1 MKLNE
6 ILQNSFWYGVVPKL
20 SSILSLLVL
29 PFITPFLTPSDYGVM
44 GLINSYLGLATGI
57 CTLGLHM
64 HLTNSFFEFKNR
76 YQPLWRRLF
85 FLMGVSSILLSLVL
99 IVVFVNVL
107 QIESVYTRVL
117 VAVFAIVPLLLYP
130 NLVIASHYYPLVAK
144 PKAQVL
150 RNLGGSIL
158 GICVSF
164 VLIRYYHL
172 GYLGWIISAAFSS
185 LLVFALFLKPLW
197 IEQKIYPQIEKNR
210 KRIISLMK
218 VSVPIIPHNLG
229 HVLLSSSDRLIMSL
243 CAVSI
248 FDIGLYSNG
257 YQIGEYASFVISG
270 LFTALSPT
278 IQRAYRDHDQRG
290 LVFYYKV
297 SSMIITL
304 FIFMC
309 GLWMKEFY
317 SIFIRNTQLQP
328 SFMVA
333 SFVCFSFLINGFYTF
348 FSAAIMIE
356 KETKK
361 VLFLVFVPAIVNIVL
376 NFIFIPL
383 YGYIAA
389 VYSTVFAYWLI
400 VLLPF
405 TMNYFKQLSRKMFVS
420 RRVVVESLIGGI
432 IVLFIAYF
440 FRESEILL
448 KAVISIG
455 VLLMAFFYYR
465 YFIFKS
471 LPDVIKIVAD

>member
-1 MKLNE
+1 MKLKE
-6 ILQNSFWYGVVPKL
+6 IIQNSFWYGVVPKL

-44 GLINSYLGLATGI
+44 GLINSYLGLSTGI

-85 FLMGVSSILLSLVL
+85 FLMSVSSILFSLVL

-107 QIESVYTRVL
+107 QIESVYTRL
-117 VAVFAIVPLLLYP
+117 IVAVFVIVPLLLYP

-150 RNLGGSIL
+150 RNLAGSIF
-158 GICVSF
+158 GIIISF
-164 VLIRYYHL
+164 VLIRYCHL
-172 GYLGWIISAAFSS
+172 GYIGWILSAAFSS
-185 LLVFALFLKPLW
+185 LLVFVLFIKPLW
-197 IEQKIYPQIEKNR
+197 IKQKIYPQVEVNR
-210 KRIISLMK
+210 RRILDLIKLSM
-218 VSVPIIPHNLG
+218 PIIPHNLG

-248 FDIGLYSNG
+248 IDIGIYSNG

-270 LFTALSPT
+270 LFTALSPA
-278 IQRAYRDHDQRG
+278 IQRAYRDHDQRS

-297 SSMIITL
+297 SSMLITA

-317 SIFIRNTQLQP
+317 LIFIRNPQLQS
-328 SFMVA
+328 SFIVA

-356 KETKK
+356 KEAKK
-361 VLFLVFVPAIVNIVL
+361 VLFLVFVPGIVNIGL
-376 NFIFIPL
+376 NFIFIPI

-389 VYSTVFAYWLI
+389 VYTTVFAYWLI

-405 TMNYFKQLSRKMFVS
+405 TMNYFKHLSRKMFVS
-420 RRVVVESLIGGI
+420 RWVIVESMLYGMILMFL
-432 IVLFIAYF
+432 VYF
-440 FRESEILL
+440 FRNVAIFY
-448 KAVISIG
+448 KIGISMCLF
-455 VLLMAFFYYR
+455 VMAFYYYKKR
-465 YFIFKS
+465 ISCYI
-471 LPDVIKIVAD
+471 I